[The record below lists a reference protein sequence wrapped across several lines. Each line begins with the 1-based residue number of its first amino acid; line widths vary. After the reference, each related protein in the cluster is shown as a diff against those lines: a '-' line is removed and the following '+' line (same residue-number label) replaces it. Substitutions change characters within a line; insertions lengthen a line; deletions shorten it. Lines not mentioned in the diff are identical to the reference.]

1 MRGPDGGFHLGMRR
15 AFPVAEGP
23 HHSVPNESQNP
34 DEEVARE
41 ILRYFLRHPD
51 AADSLAGIARWRLMQ
66 ESVRH
71 SVEKTGEALRWLIGE
86 GFMRE
91 ETRVATGQI
100 FHLNPERRKAAEEFL
115 RQGRRSPERRSA
127 GQARRGSKEL

>member
-1 MRGPDGGFHLGMRR
+1 
-15 AFPVAEGP
+15 VA
-23 HHSVPNESQNP
+23 NELQSP

-41 ILRYFLRHPD
+41 ILRYFLRHPE

-71 SVEKTGEALRWLIGE
+71 SVEKTGEALQWLIDE

-91 ETRVATGQI
+91 ETRVATGKI
-100 FHLNPERRKAAEEFL
+100 FQLNSARRKAAEEFL
-115 RQGRRSPERRSA
+115 RKGHRGPDRRSA
-127 GQARRGSKEL
+127 AKAGRGRSE